1 MLKVHPSTELEVKP
15 FLFLG
20 YQVSQRRGTG
30 RHAIITTYIHA
41 FCMRRSAG
49 DHDLVTKQKQGDI
62 SRQLSRDPVDFNCI
76 QVSDQGTILLDK
88 VTLDDTSNTLVHCY
102 TKIQAFTLTGAFR
115 MDRYRS
121 CDLVASMVGTSSRT
135 EAMVLI

>member
-1 MLKVHPSTELEVKP
+1 
-15 FLFLG
+15 
-20 YQVSQRRGTG
+20 
-30 RHAIITTYIHA
+30 
-41 FCMRRSAG
+41 MRRSTG

-62 SRQLSRDPVDFNCI
+62 SRQLSRGPIYFDCI
-76 QVSDQGTILLDK
+76 QVSDQRAILLDK
-88 VTLDDTSNTLVHCY
+88 VTLDDTSNTLVHCF
-102 TKIQAFTLTGAFR
+102 TNIHAFTLTGAFR